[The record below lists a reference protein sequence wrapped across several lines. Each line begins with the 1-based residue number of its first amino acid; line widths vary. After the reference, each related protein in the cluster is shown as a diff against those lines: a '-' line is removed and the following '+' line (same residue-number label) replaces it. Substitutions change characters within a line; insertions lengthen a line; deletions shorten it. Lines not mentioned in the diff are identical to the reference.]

1 MNHIPV
7 GVSAFGD
14 GDDFSRGAVG
24 ASCEHRRR
32 FPLRDTF
39 PISPGPSAVVTEN
52 HPLHLSV

>member
-32 FPLRDTF
+32 FLIRGWMN
-39 PISPGPSAVVTEN
+39 S
-52 HPLHLSV
+52 LSEGLVR